1 MYSSQEENKRGENGQ
16 NPLIFSYFTEGLSKF
31 VTLPL
36 PKEFSMRDSSF
47 PVKGDGVIVTGAAR
61 GIGAATVANLVTQ
74 GIHVIA
80 ADSNGEV
87 LRQAL
92 AKIDLHEALTSAV
105 IGDVTSEEDC
115 QKIAQV
121 AQARGVRIKGLVN
134 NAAVGAFNMSVEKTS
149 YDQWQRIISINLT
162 SIYLMS
168 KYALPLI
175 RQAGGGAVINISS
188 IHAFA
193 TSTGVAPYAAA
204 KGGVLALTRT
214 MALDLAPDNI
224 RVISI
229 HPGATNTPMLH
240 EHAAREGKSLDELG
254 FPTSENAIGR
264 IAEPEEV
271 ADVIAFALSRAASFI
286 TGSSITPDGGIL
298 AKF

>member
-1 MYSSQEENKRGENGQ
+1 VRNNS
-16 NPLIFSYFTEGLSKF
+16 F
-31 VTLPL
+31 PL
-36 PKEFSMRDSSF
+36 P
-47 PVKGDGVIVTGAAR
+47 GDGVIVTGAAR
-61 GIGAATVANLVTQ
+61 GIGAATVANLVSQ

-80 ADSNGEV
+80 ADTNTE
-87 LRQAL
+87 LLNEAL
-92 AKIDLHEALTSAV
+92 ATIDPTGKFTVAVSA
-105 IGDVTSEEDC
+105 DVTQESEC
-115 QKIAQV
+115 QKIV
-121 AQARGVRIKGLVN
+121 ATAAARGVRIKGLVN

-149 YDQWQRIISINLT
+149 YDEWQRILSINLT

-168 KYALPLI
+168 KYAIPLI
-175 RQAGGGAVINISS
+175 RQAGGGAIVNISS

-214 MALDLAPDNI
+214 MALDYASDNI

-229 HPGATNTPMLH
+229 HPGATNTPMLQQ
-240 EHAAREGKSLDELG
+240 HAQREGKTLAELG
-254 FPTSENAIGR
+254 FPTSANAIGR

-271 ADVIAFALSRAASFI
+271 ADVIAFALSKGASFI